1 MAGGVLLL
9 ARCGRNLSSTPTP
22 TLSPQTPSNSSSA
35 TSFLPDATELTS
47 LTRTPEDT
55 AMPIQQPKTEYI
67 PKVDGSFSTL
77 PLPQTWFPDDMTLFR
92 ALQERHSS
100 RAFRSEELPTSIL
113 SSILWAGFG
122 INRPTGKRTAPSAN
136 NVQDIDIY
144 LATSKGL
151 FRYEAVN
158 HDLIPLL
165 ADDLR
170 PFTGLQEFVSS
181 APLNLVYVS
190 NYNRIQASAEDC
202 LQWSWAHCGFIAQN
216 VYLACANLGLATV
229 VRSSFDRASL
239 GLRMGLNANQHITL
253 AQTIGYPA

>member
-1 MAGGVLLL
+1 VA
-9 ARCGRNLSSTPTP
+9 
-22 TLSPQTPSNSSSA
+22 
-35 TSFLPDATELTS
+35 S
-47 LTRTPEDT
+47 LTCTPEDT
-55 AMPIQQPKTEYI
+55 ATPIQQSKNEYI
-67 PKVDGSFSTL
+67 PKVDGSFSTF
-77 PLPQTWFPDDMTLFR
+77 PLPQPWFPEDMSLFR

-100 RAFRSEELPTSIL
+100 RVFHLEELPASIL

-151 FRYEAVN
+151 FRYEAAN